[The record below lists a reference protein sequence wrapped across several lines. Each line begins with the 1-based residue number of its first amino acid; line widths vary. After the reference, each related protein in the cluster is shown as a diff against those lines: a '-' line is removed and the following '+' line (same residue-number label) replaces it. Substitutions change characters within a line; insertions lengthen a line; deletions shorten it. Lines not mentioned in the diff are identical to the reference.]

1 MSFYDNV
8 STLLAVHYF
17 VLIHIFMNTARLQKV
32 SKTDKLRKMTELTK
46 ILVIVYGYENADL
59 GLCYFMP
66 GQCWDAGTADVRT
79 MALALMLRRYHWL
92 C

>member
-1 MSFYDNV
+1 VSFYDNV

-46 ILVIVYGYENADL
+46 ILVIVYGY
-59 GLCYFMP
+59 
-66 GQCWDAGTADVRT
+66 
-79 MALALMLRRYHWL
+79 
-92 C
+92 